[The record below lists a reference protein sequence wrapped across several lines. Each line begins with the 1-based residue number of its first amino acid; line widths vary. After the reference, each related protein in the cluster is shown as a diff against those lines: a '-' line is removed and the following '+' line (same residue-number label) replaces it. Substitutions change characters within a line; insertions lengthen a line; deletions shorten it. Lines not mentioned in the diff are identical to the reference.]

1 MRGRRVPGVM
11 VRQTGSLR
19 SEGSSGPRKVAR
31 GHGGVSA
38 PRREAP
44 HLDPGRDRPDGSRRE
59 AGPFLKTACSSFW
72 KQADA

>member
-1 MRGRRVPGVM
+1 MRGWCVPGVM

-19 SEGSSGPRKVAR
+19 SEGNSGPRKVAW

-44 HLDPGRDRPDGSRRE
+44 HLDPGRDRPEGSRRE
-59 AGPFLKTACSSFW
+59 ARPFLKTACSSFW